1 MESNQLYDFVVNKKT
16 IPKWSVA
23 LNKMSGIRLEM
34 TVDLK
39 EYDFSK
45 GRKFKCS
52 ICGFNE
58 DDNQGRMW
66 DKSKDVNICSDCV
79 ENLKDIYDKYPED
92 LIDIF
97 DKAEEDNIQ
106 EMREDMIHALMQGQA
121 TMADVMSKV
130 IEVLD
135 CRIQELKRRTD
146 NNPQELAKL
155 QGHISKLLNAIQKYS
170 QNLDILVG
178 DWKIYQEALIDFVDE
193 EAISYNAVDA
203 Q

>member
-45 GRKFKCS
+45 GQKFKCS